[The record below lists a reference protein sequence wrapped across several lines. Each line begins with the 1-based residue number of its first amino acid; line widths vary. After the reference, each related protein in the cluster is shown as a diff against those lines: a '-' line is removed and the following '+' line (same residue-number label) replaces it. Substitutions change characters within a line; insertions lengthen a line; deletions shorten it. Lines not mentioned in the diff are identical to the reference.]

1 MLKRKIL
8 QELLIDPDY
17 RLSGY
22 HGPPIIMSGPA
33 GTIQPNKLILE
44 TVNQLLEM
52 FIEQTKGMKMDI
64 MRILRN
70 PVAYVKNN
78 ENQEEQKFA
87 TGDTVLKIS
96 KDFTSPKT

>member
-1 MLKRKIL
+1 
-8 QELLIDPDY
+8 
-17 RLSGY
+17 
-22 HGPPIIMSGPA
+22 MSGPA